1 MKTHW
6 QASCPYPNEISPLR
20 NELAIPA
27 IGPVF
32 QSSHFCFQGPLSMAG
47 HQGEEGSNQQRLER
61 EGEVGEV
68 EGFDECRRGMERV
81 PGCPPSCE

>member
-6 QASCPYPNEISPLR
+6 QAPRPYPNEISQLR

-32 QSSHFCFQGPLSMAG
+32 RSSALLFPQASVVSG
-47 HQGEEGSNQQRLER
+47 HQGEESSSRQR
-61 EGEVGEV
+61 
-68 EGFDECRRGMERV
+68 
-81 PGCPPSCE
+81 